1 MANTGSPIYRI
12 GTTPNTRLL
21 NTHKVKIYGFSDS
34 ESGLVQIGLVQDW
47 SPSDSRTNTAV
58 RGIGYGDQI
67 AEIAV
72 GATEITAS
80 CGIMAMYMKNIMQI
94 FGFKA
99 GSTGIVRSLKHHR
112 WPFDVYEEI
121 VLPDFVARQ
130 ATNNQASMAAAGTGR
145 STGSKQ
151 ALATY
156 YEGCWMNSYAR
167 AYGIGDVSVNET
179 TDLIV
184 TDVYEPGRQAEYG
197 EDLDGFNTT
206 NQSAIFANS

>member
-1 MANTGSPIYRI
+1 MAEKNAINRV
-12 GTTPNTRLL
+12 GTTPNTRLV
-21 NTHKVKIYGFSDS
+21 NTHKVKVYGFSDV
-34 ESGLVQIGLVQDW
+34 ESGLIQIGLIQDW
-47 SPSDSRTNTAV
+47 SPSDSRSNTPV

-72 GATEITAS
+72 GPTDITAS
-80 CGIMAMYMKNIMQI
+80 CGIMAMYLKNIMQI

-121 VLPDFVARQ
+121 VLPDFAASKASNSQ
-130 ATNNQASMAAAGTGR
+130 TSMAISGLGR
-145 STGSKQ
+145 STGNKK

-167 AYGIGDVSVNET
+167 GYGIGDVSVNET
-179 TDLIV
+179 CDLII

-197 EDLDGFNTT
+197 EDLDDFNTA
-206 NQSAIFANS
+206 NQSAAFANS